1 MLRDCFCKRCGAQM
15 EHKEDPKDPFQQT
28 SSSVCSEQCGYYT
41 KTYVTDDI
49 KRCKKAFNFE
59 TRRMEDNP
67 SYDPELVG
75 E

>member
-1 MLRDCFCKRCGAQM
+1 MRDCFCKRCGAQM
-15 EHKEDPKDPFQQT
+15 EHREDPNDPFMQT
-28 SSSVCSEQCGYYT
+28 SFSVCSQQCGHYT
-41 KTYVTDDI
+41 RTYVTDDI